1 MFIRDLK
8 DITNE
13 KLLKAISLVPSTFK
27 KLYIAPNAECA
38 LTFEGELSESDIVN
52 FFKNMGFKKPVE
64 YLVDYSYYRGT
75 TDIYTLDGYNYYK
88 D

>member
-13 KLLKAISLVPSTFK
+13 KLLKAISPMAFK
-27 KLYIAPNAECA
+27 KLYIAPNAECSV
-38 LTFEGELSESDIVN
+38 TFEGELSESDIQN
-52 FFKNMGFKKPVE
+52 FFNKIGFKKRVE

-75 TDIYTLDGYNYYK
+75 TDIFTPDGWNYYK

>member
-13 KLLKAISLVPSTFK
+13 KLLKAISLAPSTFK
-27 KLYIAPNAECA
+27 KLYIAPNAEC
-38 LTFEGELSESDIVN
+38 TVNFEGELSESDIED

-64 YLVDYSYYRGT
+64 YLVDYSYYRST
-75 TDIYTLDGYNYYK
+75 TDIYVLDGYNYYK